1 MFYTGIHDAKDV
13 EDEEFFENIERI
25 IEVMATDIP
34 KKEWDTPEV
43 IEAMERELSNYVKYD
58 AFEEIEDIGQDK
70 ITSRWVC
77 QRKEKQDG
85 MKTKVKAHLVVRGF
99 QEMADPRS
107 DSPTISKD
115 GLKIFL
121 AICANEGFSIVN
133 LDISNAYLQGMPLDR
148 DVYVEPPKQM
158 KKEGVI
164 WKLKNA

>member
-1 MFYTGIHDAKDV
+1 
-13 EDEEFFENIERI
+13 
-25 IEVMATDIP
+25 MATDIP
-34 KKEWDTPEV
+34 KKEWDPPEV

-85 MKTKVKAHLVVRGF
+85 MKTKVKARLVVRGF

-133 LDISNAYLQGMPLDR
+133 LDISKACL
-148 DVYVEPPKQM
+148 
-158 KKEGVI
+158 
-164 WKLKNA
+164 